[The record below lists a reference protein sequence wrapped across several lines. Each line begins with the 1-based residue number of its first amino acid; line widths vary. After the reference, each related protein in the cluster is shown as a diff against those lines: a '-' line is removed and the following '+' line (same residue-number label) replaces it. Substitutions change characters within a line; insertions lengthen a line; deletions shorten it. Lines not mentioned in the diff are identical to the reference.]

1 MLGWVVCGEWMGQSW
16 DLRQVL
22 QLKWVIV
29 SGVSDASIIEPC
41 LFVVLE
47 QSNAWHFLSFCDPC
61 FQEGFRNEGSECCC
75 LSYHAT
81 NVESLGPSSRSNLR
95 FDIWMF
101 ELPLFKI
108 HLHSIQRRI
117 DPRKIWN
124 SFTKIDIINISKVF
138 SPL

>member
-1 MLGWVVCGEWMGQSW
+1 MGWSKLVLGWVVCGEWMGQSW

-29 SGVSDASIIEPC
+29 GGVRDASIIEPC

-47 QSNAWHFLSFCDPC
+47 QSNAWHFLRFCDPC

-108 HLHSIQRRI
+108 SSTFKEGLIQGKYEI
-117 DPRKIWN
+117 VSQKLI
-124 SFTKIDIINISKVF
+124 
-138 SPL
+138 